1 MAVPTHSSDGDTAS
15 GEEDT
20 AFLEQSFLT
29 YTVPFRTDINI
40 EEEVRAAIAKGQP
53 LEDLENRP
61 WLFFGEDLSQPIL
74 PRSSSVSQYSFV
86 DVR

>member
-1 MAVPTHSSDGDTAS
+1 MRCKMAVPTNS
-15 GEEDT
+15 GEGGIASAEDDT

-29 YTVPFRTDINI
+29 YTVPFRTDLDI
-40 EEEVRAAIAKGQP
+40 EEEIRTAISKEQP

-74 PRSSSVSQYSFV
+74 P
-86 DVR
+86 